1 MIRPGDSGG
10 GQKLGELQDQYE
22 PRSQGPHCRLRI
34 GQGWDSHRLVP
45 GRPLM
50 LGGFAVPSE
59 KGEEGHSDGDVLL
72 HALTDAILG
81 AGALGDI
88 GRHFPPSDARWRDA
102 DSSIFLVGAI
112 SLLETAGWKPVNI
125 DATILLEKP
134 RLAPY
139 IDEIRQKIADLAGM
153 DVSSIS
159 VKAKTREGLDAVG
172 RGEAVEAMAVV
183 LAEMSEA

>member
-1 MIRPGDSGG
+1 
-10 GQKLGELQDQYE
+10 
-22 PRSQGPHCRLRI
+22 
-34 GQGWDSHRLVP
+34 
-45 GRPLM
+45 M
-50 LGGFAVPSE
+50 LGGIAVPSDL
-59 KGEEGHSDGDVLL
+59 GEDGHSDGDVLL

-88 GRHFPPSDARWRDA
+88 GRHFPPSDERWKDA

-112 SLLETAGWKPVNI
+112 SLLETAGWRPVNI

-134 RLAPY
+134 RLAPH
-139 IDEIRQKIADLAGM
+139 IDVIRQKIAALAGM
-153 DVSSIS
+153 DTDDIS

-183 LAEMSEA
+183 LVESTES